1 MYETHFGLKH
11 RPFRATPDSA
21 LYYPATGHEQ
31 ALARILQAV
40 AEDEGLVLVT
50 GEPGTGKTLLAHTL
64 IERLGP
70 DLTCAFLTNSHLPDR
85 TSLFQAILYDLSQL
99 YEGRREQE
107 LRLLLT
113 DYLLKN
119 CQAGRRAILVVDE
132 AQHLTPDL
140 LEELRLLGN
149 LETRDSKAFQV
160 ILAAQPRL
168 EHTLGLPELA
178 AFQQRLAVRARLEPL
193 DVNEAADYLVHHLR
207 AAGGRPEHIFT
218 DEALE
223 VLARGTRGVPRLLN
237 QTAHHALTL
246 AHAGDTIPADV
257 EVALEALAA
266 FGLQAEEG
274 EFHPGLAPVRPPV
287 AAEGPEEAAGA
298 LDAMLAFDD
307 ESAVPGDAPDSPPAT
322 RPLPYIA
329 QPRRPA

>member
-1 MYETHFGLKH
+1 MYETRFGLKH

-31 ALARILQAV
+31 ALARLLQAV
-40 AEDEGLVLVT
+40 AEDEGLLLLI

-85 TSLFQAILYDLSQL
+85 TSLFQAILYDLAQA
-99 YEGRREQE
+99 YEGHGEQE
-107 LRLLLT
+107 LRLRLT

-119 CQAGRRAILVVDE
+119 CQAGRRAVLVIDE
-132 AQHLTPDL
+132 AQHLSPDL

-160 ILAAQPRL
+160 ILVGQPRL
-168 EHTLGLPELA
+168 EYTLGLPELT

-193 DVNEAADYLVHHLR
+193 GVYEAADYLVHHLR
-207 AAGGRPEHIFT
+207 AAGGRPEQVFT

-223 VLARGTRGVPRLLN
+223 VLARRTRGVPRLLN

-246 AHAGDTIPADV
+246 AHAADTAPADV

-266 FGLQAEEG
+266 FGFQAEEG
-274 EFHPGLAPVRPPV
+274 EFHPGLAPVRPAV
-287 AAEGPEEAAGA
+287 GGEEREDDAGS
-298 LDAMLAFDD
+298 LDAMLAFDEEPAAVD
-307 ESAVPGDAPDSPPAT
+307 EIGSPAAK
-322 RPLPYIA
+322 RPLPYVA